1 MNTEKGKA
9 LREAV
14 RTWWERV
21 RNAGRARGEVLLPLI
36 QKNGKEIAAVT
47 ALFAATFLI
56 CGLQA
61 ARMTKEAA
69 PTLTFLASLPETGA
83 AVKLSGASPAV
94 SEKISGR
101 EKAGTEAEAVREA
114 YVISLGTLNI
124 REAPSTEAEIV
135 GRVGF
140 KDTIFLTGEAADGFY
155 PVTGTDK
162 ESGEEVTGYC
172 YAEYLSLEAPPESHV
187 YLSVPDYKQFD
198 EQWKDIRL
206 GDYETMHSA
215 GCTTTCLAMVESYL
229 GSEIISPAGMA
240 KRISYTRDGELTFS
254 SDYTPYRGEDA
265 LALTYQKLREGIPV
279 LYSQINPSGTAHW
292 VVVVGYL
299 GDGETFHEGDFLI
312 NDPGSDVRYTLADF
326 TAEYPSFN
334 KIVFHN

>member
-14 RTWWERV
+14 RTRWERV
-21 RNAGRARGEVLLPLI
+21 RNAVRTQGEVLLPLI
-36 QKNGKEIAAVT
+36 QKNRREIAAVA

-61 ARMTKEAA
+61 GRMTKETAS
-69 PTLTFLASLPETGA
+69 PLTFLASLPETGA
-83 AVKLSGASPAV
+83 AVKLSDASPAV

-101 EKAGTEAEAVREA
+101 EKAGAEAEAVRKA
-114 YVISLGTLNI
+114 YVISLGALNI

-135 GRVGF
+135 GHLGF
-140 KDTIFLTGEAADGFY
+140 KDTVFLTGEAVDGFY
-155 PVTGTDK
+155 PVTGTD
-162 ESGEEVTGYC
+162 EETGEEVAGYC
-172 YAEYLSLEAPPESHV
+172 YAEYLSFEAPPESHI
-187 YLSVPDYKQFD
+187 YLSVPSYKQFD
-198 EQWKDIRL
+198 ERWKDLRL
-206 GDYETMHSA
+206 GAYETMHSA

-229 GSEIISPAGMA
+229 DNKTISPAGMA
-240 KRISYTRDGELTFS
+240 ERIAYTRDGELTFS
-254 SDYTPYRGEDA
+254 ADYTHYRGEDA
-265 LALTYQKLREGIPV
+265 LALTYQKLWEGIPV

-292 VVVVGYL
+292 VVVVGYT

-326 TAEYPSFN
+326 TAEYPQFN